1 MTVSDKIYIAGHR
14 GMVGAALMRKL
25 HSEGYGKL
33 LTRTHDELDL
43 CDAVQVTRFLEESQP
58 ETVIVAAAKVGG
70 IYANATYPAEFIYEN
85 LAIALNV
92 IHAAYRCGVKR
103 LLFLGSS
110 CIYPRDA
117 PQPMREDSLLT
128 SPLEATNEAY
138 AFAKIAGLK
147 LCQHYRS
154 QYRVLYHSVMPTN
167 LYGPGDRYHTE
178 NSHVIPD
185 LLRKFHEARESGLPN
200 VTLWGSGEPRR
211 EFLHVDD
218 LAEAILHLLRVD
230 DPPDWVNVGSGEDMT
245 IRELAELIRGV
256 VGYTGKIFYDSSKP
270 DGPPRKLLD
279 VSRMRALGW
288 VPETRLEEGLKRTY
302 QDFLKA
308 LELETLRV

>member
-1 MTVSDKIYIAGHR
+1 
-14 GMVGAALMRKL
+14 MRKL

-33 LTRTHDELDL
+33 LTRTHEELDL
-43 CDAVQVTRFLEESQP
+43 CDAAGVTDFIEESQAD
-58 ETVIVAAAKVGG
+58 TVIVAAAKVGG

-92 IHAAYRCGVKR
+92 IHAAYSCGVKR

-147 LCQHYRS
+147 LCQHYRR
-154 QYRVLYHSVMPTN
+154 QYGVLYHSVMPTN

-185 LLRKFHEARESGLPN
+185 LVRKFHEAREKELPN

-256 VGYTGKIFYDSSKP
+256 VGYTGKICYDSSKP

-288 VPETRLEEGLKRTY
+288 QPETRLEEGLRRTY
-302 QDFLKA
+302 QDFLEA

>member
-1 MTVSDKIYIAGHR
+1 MTLNDRIYIAGHR
-14 GMVGAALMRKL
+14 GMVGAALMRRL
-25 HSEGYGKL
+25 YSEGYGKL

-43 CDAVQVTRFLEESQP
+43 CDAVGVTDFLEESQP

-147 LCQHYRS
+147 LCQHYRR
-154 QYRVLYHSVMPTN
+154 QYGVLYHSVMPTN

-218 LAEAILHLLRVD
+218 LAESILHLLRVD
-230 DPPDWVNVGSGEDMT
+230 DPHDWVNVGSGEDMT
-245 IRELAELIRGV
+245 IRELAELIRGI
-256 VGYTGKIFYDSSKP
+256 VGYNGEICYDSSKP
-270 DGPPRKLLD
+270 DGPPRKLLN
-279 VSRMRALGW
+279 VSRIRALGW
-288 VPETRLEEGLKRTY
+288 APKIELEEGLRRTY
-302 QDFLKA
+302 QDYLEA
-308 LELETLRV
+308 LEMEALRV